1 MASSVAVL
9 GVGSMGLPLA
19 HRLVTAGF
27 RVLAYDADVKAL
39 ERLPAA
45 VQRVSTPREAADSA
59 RTVIGCLPSL
69 QAYRQDGAWAPRCG
83 AWQRRK
89 PLFACRNDRR
99 EAGAGTERCLEKE
112 WYRYAGCADDRR
124 PRKS

>member
-39 ERLPAA
+39 ERLRMLYSGYRPL
-45 VQRVSTPREAADSA
+45 VKLQIVR
-59 RTVIGCLPSL
+59 GPSL
-69 QAYRQDGAWAPRCG
+69 AVSRVC
-83 AWQRRK
+83 RRIG
-89 PLFACRNDRR
+89 R
-99 EAGAGTERCLEKE
+99 RCLGAKV
-112 WYRYAGCADDRR
+112 WCMAA
-124 PRKS
+124 P